1 MDDMLNNNTMENSEN
16 LASENQEQQTNTEN
30 QDVTTATTE
39 EVAVSSAGGTDEA
52 SSTEDENHANSA
64 EEDAGNDEDSES
76 DDDEDEA
83 TADDSAAN
91 NPDIPRDEMA
101 VALINQKIGENII
114 LYGVPGCGKS
124 HTIQHNFPAPDTCKT
139 RVVFHQD
146 YTYSDFVGQIL
157 PKTDSAGNISYD
169 FKAGPFTEILKQAKN
184 DTKNMYYLIVEEI
197 NRGNAPAIFGDL
209 FQLLDRNDKG
219 VSEYGIYNAD
229 MAKHIYGDETAEIK
243 IPANL
248 TILATMNTA
257 DQNVFTLDT
266 AFKRRWRMCCIRN
279 NVDSWSK
286 NPKICNTNVRWKEF
300 VKKINNLI
308 VDNNEGTLSNEDKR
322 LGIFFVK
329 PNDLNNMQL
338 FAEKVLMYLWN
349 DAFKYNRDK
358 VFKSDAKTLED
369 LIDEFYVKGFE
380 IFVDELKFNT
390 SITPSNKLKITAP
403 ATAVTLGGGSSSGGT
418 KMSVPDRLKMIEA
431 KDPALYKLY
440 EDIRD
445 EVKKRIPKL
454 EEGDNYAAWN
464 MISFRTN
471 PIDHSRK
478 YFAVFQFQPDNRKWV
493 LFVDDSSEL
502 RKLPSTSFEKVSGQP
517 LPFML
522 SMNSST
528 DPIQIADAIEGSYKT
543 LKAQFKP

>member
-1 MDDMLNNNTMENSEN
+1 MN
-16 LASENQEQQTNTEN
+16 
-30 QDVTTATTE
+30 
-39 EVAVSSAGGTDEA
+39 
-52 SSTEDENHANSA
+52 EDENGGDFVDDVE
-64 EEDAGNDEDSES
+64 EEDKEAADEEKEEDDGNSDPDGAGSSQDEV
-76 DDDEDEA
+76 
-83 TADDSAAN
+83 
-91 NPDIPRDEMA
+91 A

-124 HTIQHNFPAPDTCKT
+124 HTIQHNFPAPGICKT

-157 PKTDSAGNISYD
+157 PQTDAAGNISYV

-184 DTKNMYYLIVEEI
+184 DTGNMYYLIVEEI

-229 MAKHIYGDETAEIK
+229 MAKHIYGDETVEIK

-248 TILATMNTA
+248 TLLATMNTA

-279 NVDSWSK
+279 NVDGWSK
-286 NPKICNTNVRWKEF
+286 SSKICNTKVSWKDF
-300 VKKINNLI
+300 VKKINHLI
-308 VDNNEGTLSNEDKR
+308 VDNSEGTLSNEDKR

-329 PNDLNNMQL
+329 PNDLKNKQL

-349 DAFKYNRDK
+349 DAFRYNRDK

-369 LIDEFYVKGFE
+369 LIGEFYDKGFE
-380 IFVDELKFNT
+380 IFVDELKFDTTEKPTNT
-390 SITPSNKLKITAP
+390 LKITAP
-403 ATAVTLGGGSSSGGT
+403 ATAVITGGGSSSGGT
-418 KMSVPDRLKMIEA
+418 KMSVPDRLKRVEA
-431 KDPALYKLY
+431 KDPTLHKLY

-445 EVKKRIPKL
+445 EVKKRIPTT
-454 EEGDNYAAWN
+454 EEGGNYGDWR

-471 PIDHSRK
+471 PKDHDRA
-478 YFAVFQFQPDNRKWV
+478 YFAVFQFQPDNRKLV
-493 LFVDDSSEL
+493 LFINDSSEL
-502 RKLPSTSFEKVSGQP
+502 HKLPSASFEYVGTSQP
-517 LPFML
+517 LPYML
-522 SMNSST
+522 SINSGA
-528 DPIQIADAIEGSYKT
+528 DPIQIADVIEGSYIA
-543 LKAQFKP
+543 LKAKFKP